1 MSDTPVQTEGVDPPL
16 DAMKKLFVQR
26 MVEARDARANLAK
39 IEEEKKKIEQR
50 EESIRAQM
58 EKYVKEVSLDASP
71 EDFASAFENI
81 VQTPMCNLRK
91 RREFV
96 TRQFEKHQASISSS
110 VSEIWSLAKRSSE
123 TPPPPPAKRP
133 RTQILAALPKPLPK
147 PRAKKPISRLELL
160 RQNTMRPIQTR
171 AEKDEATRKRAAE
184 FLKEKGVAANAP
196 PAPGLSAER
205 REKILQK
212 NRAAREKREAAEA
225 KKKASELAEKAR
237 LDAGRA
243 KMRKELEKQGPEFDI
258 RAENDFGRRI
268 GSDKDLESLFSDNEG
283 EESEN
288 TTALKESLA
297 RIEAVKFR

>member
-1 MSDTPVQTEGVDPPL
+1 MTTFPAFHPPCKVGARIISKPPTARANFGEMSDTPVQTEGWIPL

-133 RTQILAALPKPLPK
+133 RTQILAAYPSPYPSPSPSPEPRSRFRASNSCARTPCAQSRRAPKRTR
-147 PRAKKPISRLELL
+147 PRASVL
-160 RQNTMRPIQTR
+160 RN
-171 AEKDEATRKRAAE
+171 
-184 FLKEKGVAANAP
+184 
-196 PAPGLSAER
+196 S
-205 REKILQK
+205 
-212 NRAAREKREAAEA
+212 
-225 KKKASELAEKAR
+225 
-237 LDAGRA
+237 
-243 KMRKELEKQGPEFDI
+243 
-258 RAENDFGRRI
+258 
-268 GSDKDLESLFSDNEG
+268 
-283 EESEN
+283 
-288 TTALKESLA
+288 
-297 RIEAVKFR
+297 